1 MMMQGNTFHY
11 YPDFLTSS
19 TLIMGCP
26 AKDAPIFMRGGNSME
41 EKTACFVEKIGGV
54 TFIVT
59 EHSADDAKQNTDD
72 FIENLIIKECL
83 KLEEECA

>member
-1 MMMQGNTFHY
+1 
-11 YPDFLTSS
+11 
-19 TLIMGCP
+19 
-26 AKDAPIFMRGGNSME
+26 ME